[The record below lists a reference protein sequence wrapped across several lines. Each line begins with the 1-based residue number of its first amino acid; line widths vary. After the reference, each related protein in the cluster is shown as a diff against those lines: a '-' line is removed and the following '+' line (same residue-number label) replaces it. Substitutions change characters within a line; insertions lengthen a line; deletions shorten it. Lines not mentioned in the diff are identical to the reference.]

1 MDIERWKSYLDFNR
15 WNMKKGNRGRRGY
28 RTSSIIHIAK
38 ERIEVLL
45 NESEVMAKKK
55 DLHYMRRYVDI
66 AMAIGKKYNIRFPIE
81 KKDHICKKC
90 HATPDFT
97 SANNFFPALDNSTSS
112 LSSLASLSISF
123 LFLLDRYLIIYGVY

>member
-90 HATPDFT
+90 HAY
-97 SANNFFPALDNSTSS
+97 LVYGVNSTVRVRNKKRVTHCMSCKH
-112 LSSLASLSISF
+112 IF
-123 LFLLDRYLIIYGVY
+123 VKLIKQN